1 MGLPRCRR
9 IGGGTFALFVLAW
22 LFTPARASAQAGV
35 AVGVFGTPFEDG
47 LLQTDWGVK
56 GIVTASTGTGG
67 EVRWAK
73 AADEKLWSA
82 GLFQTVSAV
91 RGAKTFQPFASIGAF
106 RVENA
111 TEHAAGMAIA
121 GGVAVFIGHLGIDAD
136 FRYFLG
142 FQQFAGQDIRDRHV
156 SLGLLWRF

>member
-1 MGLPRCRR
+1 MGLPRRTR
-9 IGGGTFALFVLAW
+9 IRGCTLALFVIAW
-22 LFTPARASAQAGV
+22 LAAPARASAQAGV
-35 AVGVFGTPFEDG
+35 TVGVFGTPFEDG
-47 LLQTDWGVK
+47 LLQTDWGIK
-56 GIVTASTGTGG
+56 GIVTAGTGTGG
-67 EVRWAK
+67 ELRWAK
-73 AADEKLWSA
+73 AGDEKIWSA
-82 GLFQTVSAV
+82 GLFQTVPAV

-121 GGVAVFIGHLGIDAD
+121 GGVAVFIGHLGLDAD

-142 FQQFAGQDIRDRHV
+142 FQKFAGEDIRDRHV